1 MECLFGSDRSFLR
14 SHFYKAEAQGFPSLP
29 SDNFSGYDLHKRT
42 EEIVE
47 LLIRTGLWKTL
58 NEQSLCHSSSTLS
71 LCGNNYRQPRPGR
84 YSFAL
89 DMGSMSLRILQIMKR
104 RLLPRVGF
112 PARR

>member
-14 SHFYKAEAQGFPSLP
+14 SHFYKAEAQGFPSVT
-29 SDNFSGYDLHKRT
+29 SDHSGGYHVPMWSEDV
-42 EEIVE
+42 VE